1 MPHVKKVKPL
11 TEICINF
18 FFENQEF
25 FCERFPVG
33 ELKDGVDV
41 SLDTDKIGIH
51 PFDELR
57 KWNIAN
63 TLFNKSMILQFIIRF
78 LKISANEL
86 LQKLVWFLRDKQSGP
101 NRDRNKYPTWGRTYK
116 IKPFLKLL
124 VTPCLQTLDLILL
137 RMLVVIFLMF
147 FLWPQ
152 SEVRY

>member
-1 MPHVKKVKPL
+1 MLKDSIYSANMPHVKKVKPL

-33 ELKDGVDV
+33 EVKDGVDV

-57 KWNIAN
+57 KWSIAN

-78 LKISANEL
+78 
-86 LQKLVWFLRDKQSGP
+86 F
-101 NRDRNKYPTWGRTYK
+101 
-116 IKPFLKLL
+116 
-124 VTPCLQTLDLILL
+124 
-137 RMLVVIFLMF
+137 
-147 FLWPQ
+147 
-152 SEVRY
+152 